1 MSDLLKSIELQTDIA
16 GKNRLELLLFRI
28 GGKQIYGMNVFKV
41 REVMYCP
48 KLCLI
53 PGRHPAVKGVVH
65 VRGYK
70 TISVVSLSKMLNRNY
85 LDDSQTNVL
94 LITEYNRSLIG
105 FLVSSV
111 EEIIHTDW
119 SAIETP
125 PSGLS
130 NTHYLTAVTK
140 QNEKLVEIIDIEKVL
155 DEVVPPNLVVS
166 EEVLDEKH
174 KAEAHEYTVLV
185 AEDSGVAR
193 RHIVS
198 VLEQVGVQYILTH
211 DGASALKK
219 LLELVEDQQ
228 PVTNKL
234 LMMISDIEM
243 PRMDGYTLVKK
254 CREHPLLKD
263 LYIILNSS
271 ISGDFNRQMASK
283 VEANFF
289 LAKISG
295 EELGSLVVK
304 RIKIACGEEVEDED
318 LEEMC

>member
-16 GKNRLELLLFRI
+16 GKNRLELLLFHI
-28 GGKQIYGMNVFKV
+28 GDKQIYGMNVFKV

-70 TISVVSLSKMLNRNY
+70 TISVVSLSKMLKRNY
-85 LDDSQTNVL
+85 LNDSETNVL

-105 FLVSSV
+105 FLVSAV

-130 NTHYLTAVTK
+130 RSHYLTAVTK
-140 QNEKLVEIIDIEKVL
+140 QNDKLIEIIDIEKVL

-166 EEVLDEKH
+166 EEVVDDKH
-174 KAEAHEYTVLV
+174 KEVAHEYTVLI
-185 AEDSGVAR
+185 AEDSSVAR
-193 RHIVS
+193 RHIIS
-198 VLEQVGVQYILTH
+198 VLEQVGVKHIITH
-211 DGASALKK
+211 DGAEALKK

-228 PVTNKL
+228 PINDKL

-243 PRMDGYTLVKK
+243 PNMDGYTLVTR

-263 LYIILNSS
+263 LYIALNSS

-289 LAKISG
+289 LAKING
-295 EELGSLVVK
+295 DELGRLVVNQL
-304 RIKIACGEEVEDED
+304 KIRCGETVEDIVEP
-318 LEEMC
+318 